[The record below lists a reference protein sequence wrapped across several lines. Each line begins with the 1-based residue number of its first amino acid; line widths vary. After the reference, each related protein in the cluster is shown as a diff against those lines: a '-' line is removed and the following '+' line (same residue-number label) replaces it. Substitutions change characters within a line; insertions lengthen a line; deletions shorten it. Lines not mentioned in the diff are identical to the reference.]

1 MIENK
6 QNINSLALAYLGD
19 AIYEVYIRKYLL
31 NQGVIKVKDLQRQA
45 ITYVSAKAQSS
56 HLEKMIND
64 NFLSEEEIRI
74 VKRAR
79 NHKSHSSKSAD
90 ILTYKKATGL
100 EALIGYLDI
109 TNNKK
114 RIEEIMRKITRG
126 D

>member
-1 MIENK
+1 LIENK